1 MVKEETIW
9 VTKTDLQRLGNL
21 IEMVR
26 NREEHELYQY
36 IDKLEEKLEFAEVA
50 ASEDIPS
57 NVITM
62 RSKVR
67 LKDLENGEEHFYT
80 LVFPTEAKFEEGKLS
95 ILSPLATAIL
105 GCRLGDTVEFQA
117 PGRLRRLKVLE
128 ILYQPESAG
137 DYNL

>member
-21 IEMVR
+21 IELVR
-26 NREEHELYQY
+26 NQGARQLYQY
-36 IDKLEEKLEFAEVA
+36 IDKLEEKLKYAEVA
-50 ASEDIPS
+50 ASEKIPS
-57 NVITM
+57 NIITM

-67 LKDLENGEEHFYT
+67 LKDLDTGEETVYS
-80 LVFPTEAKFEEGKLS
+80 LVFPTEAKSEEGKLS
-95 ILSPLATAIL
+95 ILSPLATAIF
-105 GCRLGDTVEFQA
+105 GYRLGDTVEFQA
-117 PGRLRRLKVLE
+117 PLKLRRLKVLE